1 MMQSQRRVREAQ
13 ASTSIHSR
21 AIHSNIA
28 QQSTPTAIHRGLFA
42 YPIQYNHL
50 EKRLWVC
57 KQCVYLGCKRP
68 TARASKGTQNI
79 VNHLFTE
86 HGVSAPVGKG
96 QGTAEKK
103 HHAKNYQAQ
112 VQPKQRS
119 ITQLLGL
126 DTMTER
132 DQQIA
137 NKLVKSFDKQ
147 HFQRLVVQWLVDANK
162 PFTEAEDPH
171 LRAVFDYLNPSVAKR
186 KAHLVDTSVRRLID
200 QQYTKHKGE
209 VIATLK
215 RAPGKIHISFDGWT
229 SRTRQPLYGIACFFR
244 NESNKPQKVIISV
257 PELAERHTGESIAA
271 VVVQLDETP
280 IYYIALALHPG
291 YGWAWFE
298 DQWEARPGWVAHAKA
313 IVRGVWETEY
323 QSKPIPES
331 GIIRDLDPVLMAYDD
346 KERIDKVASIV
357 DDEERAKQAV
367 GWAWSGGDVVSDK
380 VSDEASDDEII

>member
-1 MMQSQRRVREAQ
+1 MPNSAITLDTLTCASLLPNTREVDAAERERR
-13 ASTSIHSR
+13 
-21 AIHSNIA
+21 
-28 QQSTPTAIHRGLFA
+28 LFKA
-42 YPIQYNHL
+42 FPGFTWSERPRDLPGWFWDFGYDVQHL

-271 VVVQLDETP
+271 VVVQYPITFADRQVAQLRLRYLPLPTP
-280 IYYIALALHPG
+280 GFLA
-291 YGWAWFE
+291 
-298 DQWEARPGWVAHAKA
+298 
-313 IVRGVWETEY
+313 
-323 QSKPIPES
+323 
-331 GIIRDLDPVLMAYDD
+331 
-346 KERIDKVASIV
+346 
-357 DDEERAKQAV
+357 
-367 GWAWSGGDVVSDK
+367 
-380 VSDEASDDEII
+380 